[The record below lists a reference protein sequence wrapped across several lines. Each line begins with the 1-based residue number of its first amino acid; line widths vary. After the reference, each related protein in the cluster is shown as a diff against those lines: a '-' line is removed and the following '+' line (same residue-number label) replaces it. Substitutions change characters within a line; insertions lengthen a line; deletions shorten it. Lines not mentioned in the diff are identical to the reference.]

1 MFQAVTIL
9 QVFESVNTPYLHKSK
24 RVMRVFGVDGAALVL
39 NAKNALPLSLFGSLP
54 FGLEQQFLTI
64 KGNRK

>member
-1 MFQAVTIL
+1 MC
-9 QVFESVNTPYLHKSK
+9 
-24 RVMRVFGVDGAALVL
+24 VFGEDSAALVL
-39 NAKNALPLSLFGSLP
+39 NAKNALPLSLSGFLP